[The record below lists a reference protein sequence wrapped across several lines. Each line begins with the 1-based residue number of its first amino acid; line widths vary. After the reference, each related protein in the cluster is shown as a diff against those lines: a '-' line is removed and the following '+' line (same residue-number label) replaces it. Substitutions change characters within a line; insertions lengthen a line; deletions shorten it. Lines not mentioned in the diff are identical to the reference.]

1 MDYTS
6 FCSTNLARDD
16 PIGIRESFDEDKCRN
31 VLVRYCAHIPRN
43 YQYRD
48 GIQLVFLVLRDHLG
62 DELLGL
68 AGGVLYEMIEVDCH
82 YSDDPGAAFQRW
94 RHDHLNRHADLEL
107 PHIPHL
113 NTVTSSI
120 IPTTALMQWRESHP
134 QRYRTRLSD
143 YSPAKMRSSLYP
155 SGIGTRK
162 IWKIE
167 HTMYVSSRH
176 GGTRPFRQL
185 KASEFHEMQWNENIE
200 HKGRL
205 VSEKSIDLGELQKRG
220 IAESLSE
227 QNGKATHHRRSS
239 SLRVMGHEKITEI
252 IHRFRLTEKG
262 NGTNGV
268 PRVASEQDK
277 HPTLLVNDMLE
288 QRLDT
293 PVRDYDIPNANFA
306 RKFGLFTDS
315 RPLPP
320 FIREL
325 PVAEDIALEMAIGYH
340 QPKELVYTRRFPG
353 PFTPQLW
360 FDSGI
365 DYRWKHSSC

>member
-1 MDYTS
+1 MDYSS
-6 FCSTNLARDD
+6 FCSTYLARDH
-16 PIGIRESFDEDKCRN
+16 PTGIRKSFDEDKCRN
-31 VLVRYCAHIPRN
+31 VLTRYCAHIPRN

-48 GIQLVFLVLRDHLG
+48 GIRLVFLVLRDHLG
-62 DELLGL
+62 DEFLGL

-120 IPTTALMQWRESHP
+120 VPTTTLMQWREGHP

-143 YSPAKMRSSLYP
+143 HSPAKMRSSLYP
-155 SGIGTRK
+155 SGIGIRK
-162 IWKIE
+162 TWMIE
-167 HTMYVSSRH
+167 HTMYVSSRL
-176 GGTRPFRQL
+176 GGTRAFRQL
-185 KASEFHEMQWNENIE
+185 KAREFHEMQWNENIG

-205 VSEKSIDLGELQKRG
+205 VGEKSIDLVELPKRG
-220 IAESLSE
+220 TAESLSG
-227 QNGKATHHRRSS
+227 QNGHATHHRRSS
-239 SLRVMGHEKITEI
+239 SLRLMGYEKITEI

-262 NGTNGV
+262 DGTNGIS
-268 PRVASEQDK
+268 RAALEQDNY
-277 HPTLLVNDMLE
+277 PTLLVHDTLE

-293 PVRDYDIPNANFA
+293 PVRDCEIPNANFA
-306 RKFGLFTDS
+306 RKFGLFTDNK
-315 RPLPP
+315 PLPP

-325 PVAEDIALEMAIGYH
+325 PVAEDIAMEMATCH
-340 QPKELVYTRRFPG
+340 QPKELVYARRVQG
-353 PFTPQLW
+353 PLTPQLW

-365 DYRWKHSSC
+365 DYRWKYSSC

>member
-6 FCSTNLARDD
+6 FCSTNLARDES
-16 PIGIRESFDEDKCRN
+16 IGVRESFDEDKCRN

-120 IPTTALMQWRESHP
+120 IPTTALMQWREGHP
-134 QRYRTRLSD
+134 QRYHTRLSD

-167 HTMYVSSRH
+167 HTM
-176 GGTRPFRQL
+176 
-185 KASEFHEMQWNENIE
+185 
-200 HKGRL
+200 
-205 VSEKSIDLGELQKRG
+205 
-220 IAESLSE
+220 
-227 QNGKATHHRRSS
+227 
-239 SLRVMGHEKITEI
+239 
-252 IHRFRLTEKG
+252 FRLTEKS
-262 NGTNGV
+262 NGTDRV
-268 PRVASEQDK
+268 PRVVSEQDN
-277 HPTLLVNDMLE
+277 HTTLLVNGMLE

-293 PVRDYDIPNANFA
+293 PVRDYEIPNANFA
-306 RKFGLFTDS
+306 RKFGLFTDN

-325 PVAEDIALEMAIGYH
+325 PVAEDIALEMAIGY
-340 QPKELVYTRRFPG
+340 QPKELF
-353 PFTPQLW
+353 
-360 FDSGI
+360 GI